1 MDPIGG
7 IGMDWIRQNPAF
19 ALAAGAAILWIAMPT
34 KKPSR
39 TDRENRRQI
48 ENAEMTAWR
57 KGHDEG
63 YQAAKEDY
71 DV

>member
-1 MDPIGG
+1 
-7 IGMDWIRQNPAF
+7 
-19 ALAAGAAILWIAMPT
+19 MPT